1 MRTAR
6 AFAVPLVI
14 LALITFLPI
23 PRSKVSASNRRPNKR
38 MAIDNKFAGHW
49 TSQIK
54 FSNGD
59 VFNDGVLDI
68 SEGTEPSENEVNVSH
83 SQRGNSPGHIM
94 SFPDRIEIQ
103 FPLSDGRT
111 AHYNGIL
118 VRNNRIEGRFFITGR
133 SQGHHARGVRFLFA
147 EGGDWTAQAGST

>member
-6 AFAVPLVI
+6 VFAVPLVI
-14 LALITFLPI
+14 FSLITFLSI
-23 PRSKVSASNRRPNKR
+23 PRIKVSASSHQPNKG
-38 MAIDNKFAGHW
+38 MAIGNKFVGRW

-59 VFNDGVLDI
+59 VLNDGVVDV

-83 SQRGNSPGHIM
+83 SQRGTAVGHIM

-118 VRNNRIEGRFFITGR
+118 VSNNRIEGRFFITGR
-133 SQGHHARGVRFLFA
+133 SQGHHVRRGRFTFG